1 MLKRF
6 LGQAVSR
13 KSAITPS
20 ILHAAWDSFDFSIPL
35 HAAMRALFLVAF
47 FTFLRKSNLIPDYH
61 PGPFED
67 YPVSATLFS
76 LAHTLAAWVSSLP
89 HLRPTSSFIF
99 ESGSEFCSPFHSFN
113 AVGPTA
119 HYLQALFFGTFLS
132 RVVSGLHLDPS
143 LFSPCSFRRGGA
155 TFALDCHIPYEIIKL
170 QGD

>member
-1 MLKRF
+1 MRGTNSLGVLIIFNFCYEVLKRF

-119 HYLQALFFGTFLS
+119 HYLQALFFA
-132 RVVSGLHLDPS
+132 
-143 LFSPCSFRRGGA
+143 LFSRG
-155 TFALDCHIPYEIIKL
+155 
-170 QGD
+170 